1 MRDKI
6 PDKRKVQGAE
16 TKRRLYVIAEQLFAQ
31 HDFADVSVEDI
42 TNEAGITKGAF
53 YVHFASKDELI
64 ALLIADYAARV
75 DMDYATFLESL
86 PPDMPASNVLLAL
99 IEKIADVLMNKIGC
113 NNMKKVY
120 QMMLAGTLDTEAVK
134 GYGRDLYSLCYSIL
148 ENGIRT
154 GEFKS
159 ILPVEGLSRHLVMA
173 IRGISYEW
181 CIRYPDFDLKE
192 QSIEQFRLLLEGI
205 KLDKTI

>member
-16 TKRRLYVIAEQLFAQ
+16 TKRRLYEIAEQLFAQ

-159 ILPVEGLSRHLVMA
+159 ILPAEGLSRHLVMA

>member
-6 PDKRKVQGAE
+6 LDKRKVQGAE
-16 TKRRLYVIAEQLFAQ
+16 TKRRLYEIAEQLFAQ

-86 PPDMPASNVLLAL
+86 PADMPASNVLLAL

>member
-16 TKRRLYVIAEQLFAQ
+16 TKRRLYEIAEQLFAQ